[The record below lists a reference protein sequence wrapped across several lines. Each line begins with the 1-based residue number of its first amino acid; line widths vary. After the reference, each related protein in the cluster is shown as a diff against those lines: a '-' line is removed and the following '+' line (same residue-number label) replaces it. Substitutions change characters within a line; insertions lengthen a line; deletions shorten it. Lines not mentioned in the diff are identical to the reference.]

1 MPRLPILTASNVAAH
16 PLWHDYIS
24 SVYHERISGD
34 KTVDLNTFTFFYKD
48 KPAITHLLSRDF
60 DPCTKVC
67 ELRSWPNRVEVY
79 EGTLFEGDSGP
90 EGTVAEF
97 GFFVVRPFIT
107 RAEAL
112 ACQTLEVM
120 HVRTEWLNGEHGAS
134 WFFHTVGSGVH
145 LSCQQFPTQGSIGVY
160 RNRREWL
167 EKHNRWDWEADGD
180 TKILERMERDGHAM
194 LIFLEADFTVFNQ
207 EGNNPSTEIVVRH
220 RNRESTEM
228 NVPHKS
234 CLNDDDIGIT
244 FRTGLSASVPCKCKV
259 RDEVANTNCDLS

>member
-1 MPRLPILTASNVAAH
+1 MQ
-16 PLWHDYIS
+16 
-24 SVYHERISGD
+24 RISGD
-34 KTVDLNTFTFFYKD
+34 QTVDLNTFTFFYKD

-67 ELRSWPNRVEVY
+67 ELRSWPDREEVY

-107 RAEAL
+107 QAEAL

-134 WFFHTVGSGVH
+134 WFFHTVGSACTQLPTTPHTRQHWRSPQPSGVARKAQPVG
-145 LSCQQFPTQGSIGVY
+145 LGG
-160 RNRREWL
+160 
-167 EKHNRWDWEADGD
+167 RWGH
-180 TKILERMERDGHAM
+180 KILERMERDGHAM

-220 RNRESTEM
+220 KNRRA
-228 NVPHKS
+228 
-234 CLNDDDIGIT
+234 DD
-244 FRTGLSASVPCKCKV
+244 GLRHTTQVVSQRRRYRYHISDRIESASVPCKWQGFWDDVGKHELRSFV
-259 RDEVANTNCDLS
+259 NAGG